1 MGNSLG
7 MGPPW
12 QMTPTDRVNQGP
24 RRGRPT
30 AADEWTSRA
39 HRWKHQNGETS
50 DAEEFQELER
60 LVQVFFCV
68 FDHYVLS
75 SFEFAMR
82 THTNEQA
89 QSNTSLLGHWESC
102 SRQPRFSL
110 FATMKLRF
118 GQQLTRRNSEFRWIT
133 LLKKPRLKIDQICV
147 RSMHVR
153 HS

>member
-1 MGNSLG
+1 MGDLQLLMSG
-7 MGPPW
+7 
-12 QMTPTDRVNQGP
+12 QAARTDGNIKM
-24 RRGRPT
+24 
-30 AADEWTSRA
+30 AKRA
-39 HRWKHQNGETS
+39 MQKSSKNWS
-50 DAEEFQELER
+50 DLFKF
-60 LVQVFFCV
+60 FFCV